1 MSKEI
6 DPRQAIYPAQ
16 TIVQEMCALRNYQYI
31 VRNFPAVDDS
41 EKIIQLESEL
51 RAQIERWGGIE
62 AIDAWLAIYDP
73 HHTQITQIKELDL
86 SWLP

>member
-6 DPRQAIYPAQ
+6 DPRQAIFSAQ

-41 EKIIQLESEL
+41 EKILQLENDL
-51 RAQIERWGGIE
+51 RAQIERWGDIE
-62 AIDAWLAIYDP
+62 AIDAWLAINDP
-73 HHTQITQIKELDL
+73 YHTRIAHIKELDL
-86 SWLP
+86 SWLL